1 MTFRQIGSGTIIGL
15 VSGTLLGLFL
25 KWMQV
30 LTGIKVYVLLLNV
43 DFIPGFGNKDLPE
56 WMEFLFHLVISC
68 VIGVVFVF
76 MMERLKVS
84 SSGSWLLSLVLTV
97 PTVFLYFPLSYLAIK
112 NVPGLMYG
120 EAIFLWTAGHILY
133 ALSLPPLYH
142 LSSARGSST

>member
-1 MTFRQIGSGTIIGL
+1 MTFKQIGSGTIIGL

-43 DFIPGFGNKDLPE
+43 DFIPGFGEIEWPE

-68 VIGVVFVF
+68 LIGVVFVY
-76 MMERLKVS
+76 MMDWLNVS
-84 SSGSWLLSLVLTV
+84 GKGSWILAFVLTV

-112 NVPGLMYG
+112 DVPGLMYG
-120 EAIFLWTAGHILY
+120 EAIMLWTGGYLLY
-133 ALSLPPLYH
+133 ALTLPPLYN
-142 LSSARGSST
+142 LSFARG

>member
-1 MTFRQIGSGTIIGL
+1 MTFKQIGSGTIIGL

-43 DFIPGFGNKDLPE
+43 DFIPGFGEIEWPE

-68 VIGVVFVF
+68 LIGVVFVY
-76 MMERLKVS
+76 MMDWLNVS
-84 SSGSWLLSLVLTV
+84 GKGSWILAFVLTV

-112 NVPGLMYG
+112 DVPGLMYG
-120 EAIFLWTAGHILY
+120 EAIMLWTGGHLLY
-133 ALSLPPLYH
+133 ALTLPPLYN
-142 LSSARGSST
+142 LSFARG

>member
-1 MTFRQIGSGTIIGL
+1 MTFKQIGSGTIIGL

-43 DFIPGFGNKDLPE
+43 DFIPVFGDKDLPE

-68 VIGVVFVF
+68 VIGVLFVY

-84 SSGSWLLSLVLTV
+84 SIGSWLLSLVLTV

-112 NVPGLMYG
+112 DVPRLMYG
-120 EAIFLWTAGHILY
+120 EAIILWTAGHLLY
-133 ALSLPPLYH
+133 ALSLAPLYNI
-142 LSSARGSST
+142 STVRG